1 MSISS
6 YNIGSYDDLD
16 LCSYMTSYDGSSCP
30 TASTYAL
37 TDVSVPVPSASTA
50 MRIAGSLGIAATVT
64 VDFTFDTGDT
74 EQCSVK
80 VALVNKSEGYSMA
93 YSVVAFA
100 IVGVGTAL
108 GIKRTRKVG
117 TIHLD
122 ETEGSH
128 THFEMMPNEQIVQV

>member
-1 MSISS
+1 
-6 YNIGSYDDLD
+6 
-16 LCSYMTSYDGSSCP
+16 MTSYGGSSCP

-50 MRIAGSLGIAATVT
+50 MRIAGSVGIAATVT

-80 VALVNKSEGYSMA
+80 VALVNQREGYSMIYA
-93 YSVVAFA
+93 SVVAFA

-108 GIKRTRKVG
+108 GIKRNRKVG
-117 TIHLD
+117 TIQLD
-122 ETEGSH
+122 DTEGSH
-128 THFEMMPNEQIVQV
+128 TNFEMMPNEHIVQV